1 MLDLPCRLTDRLDTT
16 VNNHHKALTTQ
27 DSKIESANKK
37 LKAAKASIDRADAH
51 AIEAHKHAA
60 DPDSQKFRNDLER
73 ATKTRENAG
82 NVYTKAVDV
91 GVDTIGTGSSRVM
104 VLLPS
109 HIANNT
115 K

>member
-1 MLDLPCRLTDRLDTT
+1 M
-16 VNNHHKALTTQ
+16 NNHHKALTTQ

-37 LKAAKASIDRADAH
+37 LKAAKASVDRADAR
-51 AIEAHKHAA
+51 AIEAHKCAA
-60 DPDSQKFRNDLER
+60 ANPDSQKFRNDLER